1 MDIKKRLGNRA
12 QFKEKQKKKKKGKIN
27 GHVWAYMDGFL
38 LSRTM

>member
-12 QFKEKQKKKKKGKIN
+12 QFKEKQKKKKGKIN